1 MRLKTSSFV
10 YICHNHRGEKHH
22 QQLMC
27 HNVCFCN
34 VKYDQGMKL
43 NYHLRY
49 PQHVMLQNPF
59 CSQPLSPFG
68 YKIIISNKITDF
80 KTKFDHKFINITTN
94 KRQRSDRGC
103 FLPFSSGSSQQKL
116 NETSVIEPFYLYW
129 VTAGA
134 VYIDLDRVIIQRV
147 LFFFFFFL
155 LLTKLSE
162 IAKQQDKQTK

>member
-1 MRLKTSSFV
+1 
-10 YICHNHRGEKHH
+10 
-22 QQLMC
+22 MC

-49 PQHVMLQNPF
+49 SQHVMLQNPF

-103 FLPFSSGSSQQKL
+103 FLPFSSGSGQQKL

-134 VYIDLDRVIIQRV
+134 VNIDLDRVIIQCV
-147 LFFFFFFL
+147 LFFFSFIDKTVRDSKTTRQTNKVRVCFL
-155 LLTKLSE
+155 CDRICCGFVALQWW
-162 IAKQQDKQTK
+162 AD